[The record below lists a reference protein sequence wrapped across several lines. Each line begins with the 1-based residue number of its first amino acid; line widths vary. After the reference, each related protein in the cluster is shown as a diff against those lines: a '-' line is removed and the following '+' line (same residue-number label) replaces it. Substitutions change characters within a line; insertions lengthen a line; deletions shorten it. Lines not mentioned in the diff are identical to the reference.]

1 MACRSKIEYRNQ
13 AITRVSTPISTDP
26 VGYHAF
32 QEKPLAY
39 IKEVFNPCMGR
50 AEQAHQRQ

>member
-13 AITRVSTPISTDP
+13 AITRVSTSISTDP

-39 IKEVFNPCMGR
+39 SKEVFNPCMGR